1 MTYEWNR
8 FRTQR
13 NFLYQG
19 RHHRDVGFGNGNSWG
34 RSMIF
39 GPRLEPNHHLQEYI
53 AFPGDDADFIQ
64 PLCINTEDE
73 EEPCTRCGTCEEKTF
88 ACSEDEYEMEE

>member
-1 MTYEWNR
+1 MTYERNR
-8 FRTQR
+8 FNTQR

-19 RHHRDVGFGNGNSWG
+19 RHHRDVGFGNGNSRG

-39 GPRLEPNHHLQEYI
+39 GPRLEPNHHLIEYLMC
-53 AFPGDDADFIQ
+53 DDADFIQ

>member
-1 MTYEWNR
+1 MTYERNR
-8 FRTQR
+8 FNTQR

-19 RHHRDVGFGNGNSWG
+19 RHHRDVGFGNGNSRG

-39 GPRLEPNHHLQEYI
+39 GPRLEPNHQLIEYLMC
-53 AFPGDDADFIQ
+53 DDADFIQ

>member
-1 MTYEWNR
+1 MTYERNR

-19 RHHRDVGFGNGNSWG
+19 RHHRDVGLGIRDSRR

-39 GPRLEPNHHLQEYI
+39 GPRLEPNHHLIEYLMC
-53 AFPGDDADFIQ
+53 DDADFIQ

-73 EEPCTRCGTCEEKTF
+73 EVPCTRCGTCEEKTF

>member
-1 MTYEWNR
+1 MTYERNR

-19 RHHRDVGFGNGNSWG
+19 RHYRDVGFGNGNSRG

-39 GPRLEPNHHLQEYI
+39 GPRTEPNHQLIEYLMC
-53 AFPGDDADFIQ
+53 DDADFIQ

>member
-1 MTYEWNR
+1 MTYERNR

-19 RHHRDVGFGNGNSWG
+19 RHYRDVGFGNGNSWG

-39 GPRLEPNHHLQEYI
+39 GPRLEPNHQLIEYLMC
-53 AFPGDDADFIQ
+53 DDADFIQ

>member
-1 MTYEWNR
+1 MTYERNR
-8 FRTQR
+8 FNTQR

-19 RHHRDVGFGNGNSWG
+19 RHYRDVGFGIRDSRG

-39 GPRLEPNHHLQEYI
+39 GPRLEPNHQLIEYLMC
-53 AFPGDDADFIQ
+53 DDADFIQ

>member
-1 MTYEWNR
+1 MTYERNR

-19 RHHRDVGFGNGNSWG
+19 RPYRDVGFGNGNSRG

-39 GPRLEPNHHLQEYI
+39 GPRLEPNHQLIEYLMC
-53 AFPGDDADFIQ
+53 DDADFIQ
-64 PLCINTEDE
+64 PLCINTEDR

>member
-1 MTYEWNR
+1 MTYERNR

-13 NFLYQG
+13 NFLYQR
-19 RHHRDVGFGNGNSWG
+19 RHYRDVGFDNGNSRG

-39 GPRLEPNHHLQEYI
+39 GPRLEPNHHLIEYLMC
-53 AFPGDDADFIQ
+53 DDADFIQ

>member
-1 MTYEWNR
+1 MTYERNR

-19 RHHRDVGFGNGNSWG
+19 RHYRDVGFGNGNSRG

-39 GPRLEPNHHLQEYI
+39 GPRLEPNHHLQEYLS
-53 AFPGDDADFIQ
+53 FDGDDSDFIRT
-64 PLCINTEDE
+64 CFNRED
-73 EEPCTRCGTCEEKTF
+73 EEPCTQCGTCEDCYY

>member
-1 MTYEWNR
+1 MTYERNR
-8 FRTQR
+8 FNTQR

-19 RHHRDVGFGNGNSWG
+19 RHHRDVGFGNGNSRG

-39 GPRLEPNHHLQEYI
+39 GPRLEPNHHLIEYLMC
-53 AFPGDDADFIQ
+53 DDADFIQ
-64 PLCINTEDE
+64 PLCINTEDR

>member
-1 MTYEWNR
+1 MTYERNR

-39 GPRLEPNHHLQEYI
+39 GPRLEPNHHLIEYLMC
-53 AFPGDDADFIQ
+53 DDADFIQ

>member
-1 MTYEWNR
+1 MTYERNR

-19 RHHRDVGFGNGNSWG
+19 RHYRDVGFGNGNSRR

-39 GPRLEPNHHLQEYI
+39 GPRLEPNHHLQEYLMC
-53 AFPGDDADFIQ
+53 DDADFIQ
-64 PLCINTEDE
+64 PLCINTEDSE
-73 EEPCTRCGTCEEKTF
+73 VPCTRCGTCEEKTF

>member
-1 MTYEWNR
+1 MTYERNR

-19 RHHRDVGFGNGNSWG
+19 RHYRDVGFGNGNNRG

-39 GPRLEPNHHLQEYI
+39 GPRLEPNHQLIEYLMC
-53 AFPGDDADFIQ
+53 DDADFIQ

>member
-1 MTYEWNR
+1 
-8 FRTQR
+8 
-13 NFLYQG
+13 
-19 RHHRDVGFGNGNSWG
+19 
-34 RSMIF
+34 MIF
-39 GPRLEPNHHLQEYI
+39 GPRTEPNHHLEEYLS
-53 AFPGDDADFIQ
+53 FDGDDADFIQ

>member
-1 MTYEWNR
+1 MTYERNR

-19 RHHRDVGFGNGNSWG
+19 RHYRDVGFGNGNSRG

-39 GPRLEPNHHLQEYI
+39 GPRLEPDHHLEEYLS
-53 AFPGDDADFIQ
+53 FDGDDADFIQ

>member
-1 MTYEWNR
+1 MTYERNR

-19 RHHRDVGFGNGNSWG
+19 RHYRDVGFGNGNSWG

-39 GPRLEPNHHLQEYI
+39 GPRLEPNHQLIEYLMC
-53 AFPGDDADFIQ
+53 DDADFIQ
-64 PLCINTEDE
+64 PLCINTEDK

>member
-1 MTYEWNR
+1 
-8 FRTQR
+8 
-13 NFLYQG
+13 
-19 RHHRDVGFGNGNSWG
+19 
-34 RSMIF
+34 MIF

-64 PLCINTEDE
+64 PLCINTEDSE
-73 EEPCTRCGTCEEKTF
+73 VPCTRCGTCEEKTF

>member
-8 FRTQR
+8 DRTQR

-19 RHHRDVGFGNGNSWG
+19 RHYRDVGFGNGNSWG

-39 GPRLEPNHHLQEYI
+39 GPRTEPNHHLQEYI

>member
-1 MTYEWNR
+1 MVKNGR
-8 FRTQR
+8 NSVKTQWYR
-13 NFLYQG
+13 IHQG
-19 RHHRDVGFGNGNSWG
+19 RPYQDVGLGIRDSRR

-39 GPRLEPNHHLQEYI
+39 GPRLEPNHHLIEYLMC
-53 AFPGDDADFIQ
+53 DDADFIQ